1 MAPGVRVVRLQAGAG
16 PVAQVVR
23 TVRAAEAAAAEEV
36 DLADLAVPAALLVAD
51 VAALPTGT
59 SQMLRWGM
67 VPRDSI

>member
-1 MAPGVRVVRLQAGAG
+1 
-16 PVAQVVR
+16 VAQVVR